1 MIPSVSRRRLAVL
14 AVLAA
19 ALLAALW
26 LALGRRRGSP
36 VSRPPADE
44 AASAEPVPG
53 AAARPLPIRLPAGF
67 AARSRE
73 TTPGAF
79 EGRVISAVT
88 AEGIAGAE
96 LTFSRAGAASST
108 RSGPGGA
115 FRFEPPA
122 SGRWRLAAVTADGY
136 LPFAP
141 EWEQS
146 PVLLVARPG
155 EVLRD
160 ITISLSPAPRYRGLV
175 LSPDGGPVPGAE
187 VRLLGGA
194 TGETA
199 LFPLA
204 DRFTADARGEFA
216 FAAREGAVLEARHPA
231 FSPGRAE
238 LDRAACVAGK
248 LVLRLRPR
256 AGEPAAP
263 EAISGRVLDP
273 DGNPVEGALLEA
285 TFLWAPR
292 REESL
297 HADAQ
302 AVSDGAGRFALRGL
316 DPGFYLVA
324 ASREGFA
331 PARRGRVRTGTS
343 DLELRLSPGGRL
355 EGTVRDRRTGRP
367 VAPFTVVVRLRRGP
381 LRLVPAASVA
391 VIDPAGRYALS
402 SLPPGPAVVNVV
414 SPSHAPSADV
424 DVTIPAPPAGPAIA
438 DFDLLPGGR
447 LTGRITERGSGRPL
461 PGASV
466 VIEGALESPTV
477 LPLHS
482 EALTGPDG
490 RFTLDGLPAQPFSLF
505 ASAPGHHARVLSG
518 LAIPE
523 GGERGPV
530 SVELTP
536 AAEGEEPRVELA
548 GIGVVLQI
556 AGDGLRVARVA
567 PGGGAAEVGIAAGDE
582 ILFVDGRPVAEVGFK
597 GAIDMIRGPEGSTV
611 ILGMRRAGE
620 GPVVPVPVP
629 RRLVRG

>member
-1 MIPSVSRRRLAVL
+1 MSRRRLAVL

-26 LALGRRRGSP
+26 LVLGHRGA
-36 VSRPPADE
+36 SRTSAPPAE
-44 AASAEPVPG
+44 ETASPEPGRG
-53 AAARPLPIRLPAGF
+53 APARPLPIRLPPTF
-67 AARSRE
+67 AAPSPE
-73 TTPGAF
+73 TTHGAF
-79 EGRVISAVT
+79 EGRVISAAT

-122 SGRWRLAAVTADGY
+122 PGSWRLAAVTADAY

-146 PVLLVARPG
+146 PVRLVARPG
-155 EVLRD
+155 EVLRG

-175 LSPDGGPVPGAE
+175 LSPDGSPVPGAE
-187 VRLLGGA
+187 VRLLGAA

-199 LFPLA
+199 LFPLP
-204 DRFTADARGEFA
+204 DRFVADTRGEFG
-216 FAAREGAVLEARHPA
+216 FTARDDAVLEARHPA
-231 FSPGRAE
+231 FASGRAE
-238 LDRAACVAGK
+238 LDRAARVAGR

-256 AGEPAAP
+256 TDEPAAP
-263 EAISGRVLDP
+263 EAISGRVVDP
-273 DGNPVEGALLEA
+273 DGRPVEGALLEA
-285 TFLWAPR
+285 TFLWAPK
-292 REESL
+292 REQSL

-302 AVSDGAGRFALRGL
+302 ALSDSAGRFTLRDL
-316 DPGFYLVA
+316 DPGFYLLV

-331 PARRGRVRTGTS
+331 PTRRGRVRTGTS

-355 EGTVRDRRTGRP
+355 EGQVRDRRTGRP

-381 LRLVPAASVA
+381 LRLVPAASASV
-391 VIDPAGRYALS
+391 VDPAGRYALS
-402 SLPPGPAVVNVV
+402 NLAPGPAVVTVV

-424 DVTIPAPPAGPAIA
+424 DVTIPAPPAGPAVV
-438 DFDLLPGGR
+438 DFDLPSGGR

-466 VIEGALESPTV
+466 VVEGALEGPTV
-477 LPLHS
+477 LPLRS
-482 EALTGPDG
+482 EAVAGPDG
-490 RFTLDGLPAQPFSLF
+490 RFALDGLPSQPFSLF
-505 ASAPGHHARVLSG
+505 ASAPGHHARLLSG

-523 GGERGPV
+523 GGERGAV

-536 AAEGEEPRVELA
+536 VSEGEEPRVELA
-548 GIGVVLQI
+548 GIGVVLRI
-556 AGDGLRVARVA
+556 AGDALRVMQVA
-567 PGGGAAEVGIAAGDE
+567 PGGGAAEVGIAAGDD
-582 ILFVDGRPVAEVGFK
+582 ILLVDGRPVAEVGFK

-611 ILGMRRAGE
+611 ILGLRRAGG
-620 GPVVPVPVP
+620 GPLVAIPVP

>member
-1 MIPSVSRRRLAVL
+1 MISPVSRRRLAVL
-14 AVLAA
+14 AVLSA

-26 LALGRRRGSP
+26 LALGRRAGSP
-36 VSRPPADE
+36 PPSRPQEETAADE
-44 AASAEPVPG
+44 PGRSAP
-53 AAARPLPIRLPAGF
+53 ARPLPIRLPPAF
-67 AARSRE
+67 ATRSRE
-73 TTPGAF
+73 TTLGAF
-79 EGRVISAVT
+79 EGRVISATT

-96 LTFSRAGAASST
+96 LIFSRAGAASST
-108 RSGPGGA
+108 SSGQGGA

-122 SGRWRLAAVTADGY
+122 SGRWRLAAVTAEGY

-146 PVLLVARPG
+146 PVLLVAHPG

-160 ITISLSPAPRYRGLV
+160 ISISLAPAPRYRGLV
-175 LSPDGGPVPGAE
+175 LSPDGNPVAGAE
-187 VRLLGGA
+187 VRLLGAA
-194 TGETA
+194 TGEAA
-199 LFPLA
+199 LFPLP
-204 DRFTADARGEFA
+204 DRFAADGRGEFA
-216 FAAREGAVLEARHPA
+216 FTARDGAVLEARHHA
-231 FSPGRAE
+231 FAPGRAE
-238 LDRAACVAGK
+238 LDRAARVAGR
-248 LVLRLRPR
+248 LVLRLRARTVGPT
-256 AGEPAAP
+256 AP

-273 DGNPVEGALLEA
+273 AGDPVEGALLEA
-285 TFLWAPR
+285 TFLWAPA

-302 AVSDGAGRFALRGL
+302 VVSDAGGHFALRGL

-331 PARRGRVRTGTS
+331 TARRGRVRTGTS

-355 EGTVRDRRTGRP
+355 EGQVRDRRTGRP

-402 SLPPGPAVVNVV
+402 SLPPGPAVVNVI

-424 DVTIPAPPAGPAIA
+424 EVTIPAPPAGPALA

-466 VIEGALESPTV
+466 EVEGALQGPGV
-477 LPLHS
+477 LPVRS
-482 EALTGPDG
+482 EAVAGLDG
-490 RFTLDGLPAQPFSLF
+490 RFALDGLPSQPFSLF

-548 GIGVVLQI
+548 GIGVVLRI
-556 AGDGLRVARVA
+556 AGDALRVTQVA
-567 PGGGAAEVGIAAGDE
+567 PGGGAAEVGISAGDD
-582 ILFVDGRPVAEVGFK
+582 ILSVDGRPVTDVGFK
-597 GAIDMIRGPEGSTV
+597 GAIEMIRGPEGSTV
-611 ILGMRRAGE
+611 ILGLRRAG
-620 GPVVPVPVP
+620 GPVVSVPVP